1 MPGKVP
7 AQPKIY
13 HIVHIDRLPS
23 ILQEGYLLSDTEVR
37 KRGIGGT
44 TIGSLEMKNA
54 RQRKRL
60 TTYTDLT
67 VGDCVPFNLCP
78 RSVLLY
84 VNALAASGR
93 YEGPAPPAN
102 QDGQDRILH
111 IVANMLTVVRHA
123 DANNVRWVFT
133 HMNAANALSQDFADL
148 SHLHQLDWYTIE
160 SNWWKDKMDLK
171 AAEFLVE
178 ARFPTHLIE
187 RIGVKSD
194 RMKLDVESILKQHDL
209 NAPVVVAK
217 EWYYDD

>member
-7 AQPKIY
+7 TRPKIY

-23 ILQEGYLLSDTEVR
+23 ILQEGYLLSDSEVTR
-37 KRGIGGT
+37 RGIGGA
-44 TIGSLEMKNA
+44 TIGNLAMKNA

-60 TTYTDLT
+60 TTYTDLS

-84 VNALAASGR
+84 VNALEASGR
-93 YEGPAPPAN
+93 YTGSSPPAN
-102 QDGQDRILH
+102 KDGEDKILH
-111 IVANMLTVVRHA
+111 LVADLTTVVRRA
-123 DANNVRWVFT
+123 DANRVRWVFT
-133 HMNAANALSQDFADL
+133 HMNAANMLARDYADL
-148 SHLHQLDWYTIE
+148 SQLHQLDWDTIN
-160 SNWWKDKMDLK
+160 SNWWQDKKDMK
-171 AAEFLVE
+171 AAEFLVSN
-178 ARFPTHLIE
+178 RFPTHLIE

-194 RMKLDVESILKQHDL
+194 CMKLDVESILKQHDF